1 MPAPRCYVFF
11 GVIWLIALTGIA
23 IKLLWIDAPRLIG
36 TALYLALG
44 WAIAFDFGVVL
55 SMPAPAIALLAAG
68 GLSYTVGGVIYIAKK
83 PNLGKMIGFHELF
96 HLFVIVGSV
105 CHYLMVFLY
114 EQTSRE
120 SSCDSRLVF
129 VSIRTRQTI
138 RQTESSLFFMRFR
151 RCCLK
156 THIQKQ
162 LHFIIRNASVKSHR
176 DPARL
181 AHMIRREK
189 SLFSKQRAY
198 QYRITFEINHLQH
211 FFSLQPQ
218 FHLWHI
224 HYNGKPFFITAMAEH
239 PIIRILY
246 PRMIRLCTII
256 IPYIF
261 F

>member
-1 MPAPRCYVFF
+1 MEQVLVVDRAALEARLGGQTFTTEGIEAIRRFIVDQHVFLPRAQAEYDATVKQIIPYVLLRRGDAYFLLRRLKKPHHSMIYVLIAGSYTPIILKFMSAPRSYVFL

-114 EQTSRE
+114 V
-120 SSCDSRLVF
+120 L
-129 VSIRTRQTI
+129 
-138 RQTESSLFFMRFR
+138 
-151 RCCLK
+151 
-156 THIQKQ
+156 
-162 LHFIIRNASVKSHR
+162 
-176 DPARL
+176 
-181 AHMIRREK
+181 
-189 SLFSKQRAY
+189 
-198 QYRITFEINHLQH
+198 
-211 FFSLQPQ
+211 
-218 FHLWHI
+218 
-224 HYNGKPFFITAMAEH
+224 
-239 PIIRILY
+239 
-246 PRMIRLCTII
+246 
-256 IPYIF
+256 
-261 F
+261 

>member
-1 MPAPRCYVFF
+1 MFSNKRAVNLHVIHGSFSFPSAPDKPFGKPKAVYFF
-11 GVIWLIALTGIA
+11 L
-23 IKLLWIDAPRLIG
+23 
-36 TALYLALG
+36 
-44 WAIAFDFGVVL
+44 
-55 SMPAPAIALLAAG
+55 
-68 GLSYTVGGVIYIAKK
+68 
-83 PNLGKMIGFHELF
+83 
-96 HLFVIVGSV
+96 
-105 CHYLMVFLY
+105 C
-114 EQTSRE
+114 
-120 SSCDSRLVF
+120 
-129 VSIRTRQTI
+129 
-138 RQTESSLFFMRFR
+138 FR

-162 LHFIIRNASVKSHR
+162 LHFIICNASVKSHR

-189 SLFSKQRAY
+189 SLFSKQRTY

-218 FHLWHI
+218 FLLWHI

-239 PIIRILY
+239 SIIRILY